1 MKKVKLT
8 QVYVTNISTKTT
20 TFPPQVN
27 IEGKEKNESHTK
39 CRNFLAD
46 DLMAMHVET
55 VDLYARTD
63 RK

>member
-1 MKKVKLT
+1 M
-8 QVYVTNISTKTT
+8 
-20 TFPPQVN
+20 N

-55 VDLYARTD
+55 VDLYAMTD